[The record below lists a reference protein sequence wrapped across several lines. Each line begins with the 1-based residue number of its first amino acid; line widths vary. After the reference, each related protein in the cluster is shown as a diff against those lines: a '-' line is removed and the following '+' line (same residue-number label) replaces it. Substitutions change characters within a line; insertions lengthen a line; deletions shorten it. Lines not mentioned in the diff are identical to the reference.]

1 MALVALFGVCM
12 IGFFQYRC
20 WTTPKTARQMETYA
34 GVYIVAFDLILAI
47 ELGRTYGVR
56 FTGSM

>member
-1 MALVALFGVCM
+1 
-12 IGFFQYRC
+12 
-20 WTTPKTARQMETYA
+20 METYA

-47 ELGRTYGVR
+47 ELGRTYGIR